1 MKKTTIFIAAT
12 LAVFGGAAF
21 GEECKMESAAPAM
34 PDPAE
39 ATAEDREAAIAE
51 IKDYQAALGEY
62 RKCLD
67 AIVQNV
73 ELEKETRQAALD
85 KFNATVD
92 EETQVVAAWQEFNA
106 AYQEENG

>member
-1 MKKTTIFIAAT
+1 MTKTTISIAAA
-12 LAVFGGAAF
+12 LVVLGGTAF
-21 GEECKMESAAPAM
+21 GEECKMEGEAPAM

-39 ATAEDREAAIAE
+39 ATAEDREAAIAG

-62 RKCLD
+62 RECLD
-67 AIVQNV
+67 AIVQNA

-92 EETQVVAAWQEFNA
+92 EETQVVTAWQEFNT